1 MMNHNNPPAQEII
14 NEIPR
19 DIINTI
25 GTLADTGPTFEFP
38 PAGTQKYAGVRF
50 TNTKG
55 ETTGVVVVEDDG
67 NGGRSERTLT
77 GDVLRV
83 FLEANPDIDQ

>member
-50 TNTKG
+50 TNAKG

-67 NGGRSERTLT
+67 TGGRSERTLT
-77 GDVLRV
+77 GDELRV
-83 FLEANPDIDQ
+83 FLEANPNIDQ

>member
-1 MMNHNNPPAQEII
+1 MNHNNPPAQEII

-38 PAGTQKYAGVRF
+38 PAGTKTYAGARF

-67 NGGRSERTLT
+67 TGRRSERTLT
-77 GDVLRV
+77 GDELRV

>member
-19 DIINTI
+19 DIIKTM

-38 PAGTQKYAGVRF
+38 PAGTKTYAGARF

-67 NGGRSERTLT
+67 TGRRSERTLT
-77 GDVLRV
+77 GDELRV
-83 FLEANPDIDQ
+83 FLEANPNIDQ